1 MCLGVRMLK
10 KKLVPIVSFAP
21 GACARSGLEV
31 APQRSPWP
39 NRRGLC
45 FFSARPSPSPPDSAL
60 PHHQPRGR
68 QGMSGECR
76 RLIRGDEPATRPPAV
91 GWRRGEPRNHS
102 RCGAAEGFS
111 GPATNA
117 ANYFASVSRA
127 R

>member
-60 PHHQPRGR
+60 PPISRGVAKEC
-68 QGMSGECR
+68 QG
-76 RLIRGDEPATRPPAV
+76 
-91 GWRRGEPRNHS
+91 
-102 RCGAAEGFS
+102 
-111 GPATNA
+111 
-117 ANYFASVSRA
+117 SVAGS
-127 R
+127 